1 MSIKKSLILLIMCLA
16 LPIVG
21 QAQSA
26 HWALTP
32 TYQSV
37 TPFAPN
43 LFKVKTYASVGI

>member
-43 LFKVKTYASVGI
+43 LFKVKTYARHL